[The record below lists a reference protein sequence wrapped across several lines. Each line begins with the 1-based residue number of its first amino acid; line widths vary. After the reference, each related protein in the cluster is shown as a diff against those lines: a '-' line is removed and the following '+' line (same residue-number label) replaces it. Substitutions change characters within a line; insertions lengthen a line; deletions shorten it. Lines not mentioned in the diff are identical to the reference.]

1 MILILVIMT
10 FFFDVY
16 RIDMLYEGARDF
28 IGIFMAYGFAGYEEF
43 LEKAKSGM
51 PRYLNVF
58 NQVKRKTYDEY

>member
-1 MILILVIMT
+1 
-10 FFFDVY
+10 
-16 RIDMLYEGARDF
+16 MLYEGARDF